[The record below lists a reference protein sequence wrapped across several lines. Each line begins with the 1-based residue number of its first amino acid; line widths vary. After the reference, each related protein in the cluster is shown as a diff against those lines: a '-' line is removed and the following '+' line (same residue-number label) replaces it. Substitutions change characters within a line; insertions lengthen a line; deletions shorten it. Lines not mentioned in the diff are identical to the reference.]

1 MHRICFVDRVW
12 SRVLEG
18 DKDVAYGLIK
28 YNIQINRGKKKKWN
42 TQQKKPT
49 AAEACSRGGSGGG
62 N

>member
-18 DKDVAYGLIK
+18 DKDVVYGLIK
-28 YNIQINRGKKKKWN
+28 WKKKKWN
-42 TQQKKPT
+42 TQQKKPS